1 MNPRSRF
8 WLVTLAA
15 LLGMLLTLALGR
27 WQLGRAAQKEALQ
40 ADMQARASSPALQ
53 GGELL
58 ALPDPLA
65 AVYRPVR
72 LSGQW
77 LAGQTVFLDNR
88 PMAGRV
94 GFYVLTPF
102 QLEGSPT
109 VVLVQRG
116 WVPRNFVDRS
126 QVPQPLTPAG
136 AVSIQGRIAP
146 SPAALYELGAA
157 STGPIRQ
164 NLDIEAFRKETG
176 LPLWGA
182 SIVQTD
188 AAADGLLRDW
198 PAPAAGVDKHYG
210 YAFQWFGLSALIT
223 LLYVWFQLVRKF
235 RSSRRA

>member
-1 MNPRSRF
+1 
-8 WLVTLAA
+8 LVTLAA
-15 LLGMLLTLALGR
+15 LLGILLTLALGR

-40 ADMQARASSPALQ
+40 ADMQVRARSPVLQ
-53 GGELL
+53 GHDLL
-58 ALPDPLA
+58 TLADPLA
-65 AVYRPVR
+65 AVHRPVR

-102 QLEGSPT
+102 QLEGSQT

-136 AVSIQGRIAP
+136 AVVIQGRIAP
-146 SPAALYELGAA
+146 SPSALYELGAA
-157 STGPIRQ
+157 STGLIRQ
-164 NLDIEAFRKETG
+164 NLSLEAFRKETG
-176 LPLWGA
+176 LPLWGGT
-182 SIVQTD
+182 IVQTD

-198 PAPAAGVDKHYG
+198 PAPAAGVEKHHG

-223 LLYVWFQLVRKF
+223 LLYVWFQIVRKF
-235 RSSRRA
+235 RSSSRA